1 MTLTRD
7 GHIQILKI
15 NVSIF
20 PDVGE
25 RYMYSEAYPGFNLDF
40 GASLF
45 TVPLVTMVYV
55 ISLITALLYLL
66 PDFIWMPDTLFSNI
80 TTNLIF
86 YGL

>member
-1 MTLTRD
+1 MFPFSQVWENGICTQKLTLALIWTL
-7 GHIQILKI
+7 GHLHVESQ
-15 NVSIF
+15 
-20 PDVGE
+20 
-25 RYMYSEAYPGFNLDF
+25 
-40 GASLF
+40 SLF

-66 PDFIWMPDTLFSNI
+66 PDFIWLPDTLFSNI